1 MFKKLLLIGVIG
13 GAAFFALKG
22 TKFFGLAKQEIAEAQ
37 TWLDAQVPIE
47 KEIKRLRKEVASL
60 DKDRGDVANLLAKEI
75 VAVRE
80 LRTNTEDL
88 RTALKGEKEQLQAK
102 ADELRDI
109 AGENPTVK
117 VKYRGSLVS
126 VPEAKAMLKA
136 DVARYGIKEG
146 NLKNMEKSLGF
157 RERNKEN
164 LEKQFDV
171 LKRQKED
178 LSIQLDRLAAEFEA
192 LKLEQMESKFQT
204 DSTRLAKIKESIRTI
219 GTRLEEQRE
228 RLNLEPRVRNEDTG
242 VGAANHE
249 TVDEIMAPID
259 GNKAESNGKAAK
271 K

>member
-1 MFKKLLLIGVIG
+1 MFKKLLLVGVIG
-13 GAAFFALKG
+13 VAAFAALRG
-22 TKFFGLAKQEIAEAQ
+22 TKFFGLAKQEVAEVQ
-37 TWLDAQVPIE
+37 TWLDSQVPVK
-47 KEIKRLRKEVASL
+47 KEIKRLRGEVADL
-60 DKDRGDVANLLAKEI
+60 DKDKGKVADLLAREI
-75 VAVRE
+75 VAVRD

-88 RTALKGEKEQLQAK
+88 RAALKTEKEQLQAK

-117 VKYRGSLVS
+117 VKYRGTLVS

-136 DVARYGIKEG
+136 DVARYGIKES

-178 LSIQLDRLAAEFEA
+178 LSIQIDRLEAEYEA
-192 LKLEQMESKFQT
+192 LQLEQMESKVQT
-204 DSTRLAKIKESIRTI
+204 DSTRLAKIKESIHAISNRLEVER
-219 GTRLEEQRE
+219 TRLS
-228 RLNLEPRVRNEDTG
+228 LEPRVRDEGTG
-242 VGAANHE
+242 IGSANHQ

-259 GNKAESNGKAAK
+259 GKKAESNGQAK